1 MVMKPE
7 TKCRLS
13 SSLVKKLR
21 RFFID
26 TMAKNK
32 KKIEFSKSLLIQES
46 ILIWIITV
54 FCLAL
59 AVFCVMKDY
68 TGTLPWFASMI
79 ALPWGAYGV
88 SQACYYNKAKAEN
101 TKNGIKYDATMAEI
115 NAVETEQET
124 SEETK
129 SEEVSEI
136 DLDYGL

>member
-1 MVMKPE
+1 MMK
-7 TKCRLS
+7 R
-13 SSLVKKLR
+13 
-21 RFFID
+21 
-26 TMAKNK
+26 NK

-46 ILIWIITV
+46 ILIWIITF

-59 AVFCVMKDY
+59 AVFCVIKNY

-115 NAVETEQET
+115 NTTETEEEY
-124 SEETK
+124 SEENDDEDY
-129 SEEVSEI
+129 SGEDSEI